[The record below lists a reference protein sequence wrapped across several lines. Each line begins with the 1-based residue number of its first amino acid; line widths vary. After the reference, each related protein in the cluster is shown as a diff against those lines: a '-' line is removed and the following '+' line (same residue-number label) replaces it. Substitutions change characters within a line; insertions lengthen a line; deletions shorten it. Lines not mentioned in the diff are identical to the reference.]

1 MNCLIKNKNIDV
13 IMKSKI
19 VYLLTLFLLISFT
32 KSFAQDSLKFVGG
45 LNRYNEFPPEQL
57 ESANFQVWYEFERE
71 VVKNKEAHILIDT
84 MVLVIGN
91 NFSIYYDWNRE
102 TRYKNMIGQL
112 DVAKKTTENIVY
124 NSIDQF
130 LEMAVDNEQ
139 LSEFTMNR
147 ENSEILKDRN
157 RQLIITTDMSDLDI
171 QKQEY
176 YLLKENIYPHDWVI
190 HDESREIM
198 GYTCQRATCNFRGR
212 DYNAWFTIEIPVND
226 GPYKFYGLP
235 GLILSI
241 EDTESEVKF
250 SAIGMEKLENT
261 IITAKNKSN
270 YIECTLDQYN
280 TIKKRMQ
287 QTTVSYYNRP
297 SMRSLH
303 VTKVHVPIEYTT
315 IEIGKQ

>member
-1 MNCLIKNKNIDV
+1 
-13 IMKSKI
+13 MKSKI
-19 VYLLTLFLLISFT
+19 VYLLTLFSLITFTQSF
-32 KSFAQDSLKFVGG
+32 SQDSLKFVGG

-71 VVKNKEAHILIDT
+71 VVKNKEAHILVDT

-102 TRYKNMIGQL
+102 TRYNNMIGQL

-157 RQLIITTDMSDLDI
+157 QQLIITTDMSDLDI

-176 YLLKENIYPHDWVI
+176 YLLKENIYPQDWVI

-261 IITAKNKSN
+261 IITAENKSN

-297 SMRSLH
+297 SMRSLY
-303 VTKVHVPIEYTT
+303 VTKVHVPIEYTP